1 MEGILL
7 TLAVL
12 ACPVAMG
19 AMMLFMGRSVRGQK
33 AEPKKGEDQP
43 SVDDLRVEQ
52 RRIAAEIDR
61 LEQHRPEGSADG
73 ELASR

>member
-19 AMMLFMGRSVRGQK
+19 LMMLFMRKGMRGRD
-33 AEPKKGEDQP
+33 EDAQEAAGGP
-43 SVDDLRVEQ
+43 SVDDLRAEQ
-52 RRIAAEIDR
+52 RQIAEEIGR
-61 LEQHRPEGSADG
+61 LEAGEREADG
-73 ELASR
+73 RLANR